1 MNNQYFEKLIFKHLG
16 QDPNFDRLKH
26 NLLNIRESMLKRHKD
41 FKLMSIKK
49 QFEYCNTIGVIV
61 VHTQLQT
68 LNENMPLSLPKDNY
82 YKYSID
88 RNFKKIKLINL

>member
-1 MNNQYFEKLIFKHLG
+1 MNNEYFEKLIFKHFG
-16 QDPNFDRLKH
+16 QDNNFDRLKH
-26 NLLNIRESMLKRHKD
+26 NLLNIRQSMLQRHKD

-61 VHTQLQT
+61 IHTQLQN
-68 LNENMPLSLPKDNY
+68 LNENMPLSLPKDKF

-88 RNFKKIKLINL
+88 RNYKELKLITL